1 MDRVAITCTHLIRDI
16 EDYRENFA
24 EAGLEL
30 VLPEVPGQELRGDE
44 LVSAMEGISGVI
56 AGDDHFTSDVLAQLP
71 GLRVISKWG
80 IGLDA
85 IDLDDAAERGV
96 TVTNTPGMFG
106 NEVAEQGLAYLFAL
120 VRGIIDVDRTVRAG
134 GWPKPVGRSLASLTV
149 HVIGLGDIGRTLAEK
164 LLALGLSVTGSDPS
178 TESTTW
184 AQPVGVELG
193 DAKALAGSADAV
205 MIAAPLNPATQG
217 MVDAEFIS
225 AMKPGSWLIN
235 IGRGPIVVG
244 AALADA
250 IESGHLL
257 GAALDVFEVEP
268 LEDDRLRQ
276 LPNLIL
282 GSHNAS
288 NTYEACHRTHAQ
300 AIQNLIDNLSASQ

>member
-134 GWPKPVGRSLASLTV
+134 GWPKPRWPLARFPDGSR
-149 HVIGLGDIGRTLAEK
+149 HRPWRYWPHARREASGLGTVGNG
-164 LLALGLSVTGSDPS
+164 LG
-178 TESTTW
+178 
-184 AQPVGVELG
+184 PVDRV
-193 DAKALAGSADAV
+193 
-205 MIAAPLNPATQG
+205 NY
-217 MVDAEFIS
+217 
-225 AMKPGSWLIN
+225 
-235 IGRGPIVVG
+235 VG
-244 AALADA
+244 AA
-250 IESGHLL
+250 GWR
-257 GAALDVFEVEP
+257 GA
-268 LEDDRLRQ
+268 RR
-276 LPNLIL
+276 
-282 GSHNAS
+282 
-288 NTYEACHRTHAQ
+288 R
-300 AIQNLIDNLSASQ
+300 

>member
-193 DAKALAGSADAV
+193 DAKALATSADAV

-300 AIQNLIDNLSASQ
+300 AIQNLIDNLSASR

>member
-268 LEDDRLRQ
+268 LEDNRLRQ

>member
-184 AQPVGVELG
+184 AQLVGVELG
-193 DAKALAGSADAV
+193 DAKALAASADAV

-300 AIQNLIDNLSASQ
+300 AIQNLIDNLSASR